1 MFIINA
7 SMRFA
12 LLRAHPRSHIS
23 SQLVLIHFS
32 FTPMCGRC
40 DQVHLSAFS
49 ISRVLHFSI
58 LRSLKVGFCPVE
70 SSSEVEGTLCR
81 KSPLSYQKESR
92 LWC

>member
-12 LLRAHPRSHIS
+12 LLRAHPRSHIP

-32 FTPMCGRC
+32 FTPMCGTC

-49 ISRVLHFSI
+49 ISRGLHFSI
-58 LRSLKVGFCPVE
+58 LGSLKIGLCPVE
-70 SSSEVEGTLCR
+70 STSEVQGTLN
-81 KSPLSYQKESR
+81 ESR
-92 LWC
+92 LVLMG